1 MWCLQKTLKL
11 IACANFT
18 DQLVVINYKIRE
30 RPGETFLRGDN
41 KTFSLLLYSIIAL
54 LPQSERVALITE

>member
-30 RPGETFLRGDN
+30 RPGETLFLRGDN
-41 KTFSLLLYSIIAL
+41 ETFSFLLYSIIAL
-54 LPQSERVALITE
+54 LP